1 MPRSPWFGVVAGA
14 ALLLSIIIWSSW
26 GSGDGRQAASAIM
39 QAQREISAVNE
50 SHAEVDRDALRTAED
65 DLLTAQTAF
74 NKEQFT
80 IAIEA
85 AERARKTAQ
94 SLLANRSATPG

>member
-1 MPRSPWFGVVAGA
+1 
-14 ALLLSIIIWSSW
+14 
-26 GSGDGRQAASAIM
+26 M
-39 QAQREISAVNE
+39 QAQHEISAVHE
-50 SHAEVDRDALRTAED
+50 SHSEVDHDALRTAEA

-85 AERARKTAQ
+85 AERASKTAQ
-94 SLLANRSATPG
+94 SLLANRPATPG